1 VNVSG
6 WTDAAQHKATL
17 IQRSIFQN
25 SFYDLFAAA
34 DQQESD
40 LLPVS
45 DDSEETDSDQEL
57 VFVLDLSSPSPKK
70 RRLNSEE

>member
-1 VNVSG
+1 MNVSG

-17 IQRSIFQN
+17 FQRSIFQN

-57 VFVLDLSSPSPKK
+57 VFVPDLSSPSPKK